1 MFLMLTSRHV
11 EANLRPH
18 LKESAIELVQISCC
32 TDFMDAWSRRD
43 MEKKMTNLS
52 QQHFLD
58 FPAHVDPNQ
67 SLMKN
72 TLIQFK
78 PVASRKLIF
87 ILRGCCP

>member
-1 MFLMLTSRHV
+1 MFLMLTSRHA

-43 MEKKMTNLS
+43 MEKKMTSLS
-52 QQHFLD
+52 QQHF
-58 FPAHVDPNQ
+58 FHVPAHVDPNQ
-67 SLMKN
+67 SLIKN

-87 ILRGCCP
+87 ILQCCP